1 MGLKPR
7 VNIMEPELIRDVLS
21 MHTVFRKP
29 RVHALGKQPA
39 SGLFFL
45 EGEKWAKHRKIIN
58 PAFRLEKLK
67 VSFGLTILLLCMV

>member
-67 VSFGLTILLLCMV
+67 VIFWLQVAN